1 MTIDEVIALPQAE
14 RIARVPVGS
23 RWRRGRGGW
32 ISGKVDAGEVVTV
45 RSEAHYL
52 AENERFCVK
61 VEYPDG
67 TRGWEAVVVL
77 LVFYDPLTK

>member
-1 MTIDEVIALPQAE
+1 MTIAEAIALPQAE
-14 RIARVPVGS
+14 RIVRVPVGS
-23 RWRRGRGGW
+23 RWRRGNVGIAGR
-32 ISGKVDAGEVVTV
+32 VGEVVTV

-67 TRGWEAVVVL
+67 TRGWEAIVVL
-77 LVFYDPLTK
+77 LAFYDALTE